1 MDAPTL
7 KRAANAVT
15 MGIGGLLWLAA
26 ILFMAQTAQNSEQF
40 SRLHPWIL
48 MINIAGLA
56 VLVGLLA
63 TKLAQL
69 IRDWRGH
76 VIGSRLKARMVWIFG
91 VLATLPILL
100 VYFFAVQFLNRGI
113 DSWFNVEIRRSLD
126 DALVLSRSALE
137 VRMREHLADSALAA
151 EQLGMSGDAMFGLL
165 ESLRRQVGAL
175 ELTVATEA
183 GTIMAVSKG
192 LSADIVPEDVPG
204 EVLLQ
209 LRQGKPFVSL
219 EPQQEGGYLIRTAV
233 SIGRSDVGGRERL
246 VLQGLY
252 PVAERLGALADTV
265 QAAYQQFGEKDYLRQ
280 PLKASF
286 ILTLTVVLLLSLLA
300 AWYGAIFTAQRLVQ
314 PIQDLVQGTRAVAQG
329 DLDTKLPLTSH
340 DEMGFLVHSF
350 NDMTK
355 RLRRAREDQ
364 RRAQQAAET
373 ERANLAVILARLSTG
388 VISLEHDWRVRT
400 VNRAASMILG
410 VDLETRVGTTFD
422 GSSAEPQAL
431 LRQFAE
437 ACRQR
442 SAGGADEWREQFT
455 FHAATGRRILMCA
468 CTPLPAEG
476 DEPGG
481 YVLVFDD
488 ITVMLRAQ
496 REAAWG
502 EVARRLAHEIKNP
515 LTPIRLSA
523 ERMRHR
529 LLPTMSDP
537 RDAQMLERA
546 TETIIQQVEAMK
558 EMVNAFS
565 EYARAP
571 RLEMA
576 SVELNRMVTEV
587 ADLYQAQGAMRGLR
601 LDVVLDPSLGTVV
614 ADAGRLRQLLNN
626 LITNAVEALEGQ
638 GQGQG
643 QGQGTIS
650 VSTRRALRGETEV
663 AEIAVEDDG
672 PGFQREMIGQ
682 VFDPYV
688 TTKAKGTGLGLA
700 IVRKIV
706 EEHGGHI
713 EAGNRATGG
722 ARVCVD
728 LPLADPATANGRP
741 GTGGTTAQSTTNN
754 DTRGRGTFEP
764 RRERA

>member
-1 MDAPTL
+1 MDAATL
-7 KRAANAVT
+7 KRAASAVT
-15 MGIGGLLWLAA
+15 MGLGGLLWLAA
-26 ILFMAQTAQNSEQF
+26 ILLMAQTAQHSEQF

-48 MINIAGLA
+48 AVNIAGLV
-56 VLVGLLA
+56 VLLGLLA
-63 TKLAQL
+63 VKLAQL

-91 VLATLPILL
+91 GLATLPILL

-113 DSWFNVEIRRSLD
+113 DSWFNVEIRKSLD

-137 VRMREHLADSALAA
+137 VRMREHMADT
-151 EQLGMSGDAMFGLL
+151 QLIADEIGVAGASMPGLL
-165 ESLRRQVGAL
+165 EAMRRQVGAV
-175 ELTVATEA
+175 ELTVAAES
-183 GTIMAVSKG
+183 GTIIAVSKG
-192 LSADIVPEDVPG
+192 LSSDIVPESVPD

-209 LRQGKPFVSL
+209 LRQGQPFVSL
-219 EPQQEGGYLIRTAV
+219 EPQQDGGYLIRTAV
-233 SIGRSDVGGRERL
+233 PMGGALLPGQERL
-246 VLQGLY
+246 VMQAIY

-265 QAAYQQFGEKDYLRQ
+265 QAAYQQFGEKDYLRR

-300 AWYGAIFTAQRLVQ
+300 TWYGAIFMAQRLVQ

-350 NDMTK
+350 NDMTR
-355 RLRRAREDQ
+355 RLRTAREEQ
-364 RRAQQAAET
+364 RRAQLAAES

-388 VISLEHDWRVRT
+388 VISLESDWRVRT
-400 VNRAASMILG
+400 ANRAASTILG
-410 VDLETRVGTTFD
+410 VDLETRAGAALGTDD
-422 GSSAEPQAL
+422 GDPQSLAS
-431 LRQFAE
+431 QFVQ
-437 ACRQR
+437 ACQQR
-442 SAGGADEWREQFT
+442 FAAGAAEWREQFT
-455 FHAATGRRILMCA
+455 FQTGTGRYVLMCA
-468 CTPLPAEG
+468 CTPLPAD
-476 DEPGG
+476 DEMPGG

-488 ITVMLRAQ
+488 ITVMLQAQ

-523 ERMRHR
+523 ERMRQK
-529 LLPTMSDP
+529 LMPAMSDP
-537 RDAQMLERA
+537 KDAQMLERA
-546 TETIIQQVEAMK
+546 TETIVQQVEAMK

-576 SVELNRMVTEV
+576 NVALNRMVIEV
-587 ADLYQAQGAMRGLR
+587 SDLYRAQGAIGGVRLKVDLDSGLE
-601 LDVVLDPSLGTVV
+601 SVV
-614 ADAGRLRQLLNN
+614 ADPGRLRQLLNN
-626 LITNAVEALEGQ
+626 LLTNAVEALEGRAD
-638 GQGQG
+638 GS
-643 QGQGTIS
+643 IV
-650 VSTRRALRGETEV
+650 VSTRRAVRGDNEV
-663 AEIAVEDDG
+663 ARITVEDNG
-672 PGFQREMIGQ
+672 PGFQRELIGQ

-706 EEHGGHI
+706 EEHGGQI
-713 EAGNRATGG
+713 EATNRAEGG
-722 ARVCVD
+722 AQVRID
-728 LPLADPATANGRP
+728 LPLGEAGAD
-741 GTGGTTAQSTTNN
+741 S
-754 DTRGRGTFEP
+754 GRGHGKLEP

>member
-1 MDAPTL
+1 MDAPSL
-7 KRAANAVT
+7 KRAASAVT
-15 MGIGGLLWLAA
+15 VGIGGMLWLAA

-48 MINIAGLA
+48 GINVAGLA
-56 VLVGLLA
+56 MLVGLLG

-100 VYFFAVQFLNRGI
+100 VYFFAVQFLNKGI

-137 VRMREHLADSALAA
+137 VRMREHLADTEMAA
-151 EQLGMSGDAMFGLL
+151 DELSGVTSSLPGLL

-175 ELTVATEA
+175 ELTVATERGA
-183 GTIMAVSKG
+183 IIAVSKG
-192 LSADIVPEDVPG
+192 LSSDIVPEDVPD

-209 LRQGKPFVSL
+209 ASQGQPFVSL
-219 EPQQEGGYLIRTAV
+219 EPQQEGGYVIRTAV
-233 SIGRSDVGGRERL
+233 PISGQGVPGEGKL
-246 VLQGLY
+246 LLQGLY

-265 QAAYQQFGEKDYLRQ
+265 QAAYKQFGEKDYLRK

-286 ILTLTVVLLLSLLA
+286 ILTLTVVLLLALLG

-350 NDMTK
+350 NDMIK
-355 RLRRAREDQ
+355 RLRHAREDQ
-364 RRAQQAAET
+364 RRAQQSAET

-388 VISLEHDWRVRT
+388 VISLERDWRVRT
-400 VNRAASMILG
+400 ANRAASTILG
-410 VDLETRVGTTFD
+410 EDLESRVNTQFD
-422 GSSAEPQAL
+422 TIGADPQGFA
-431 LRQFAE
+431 RQFAD
-437 ACRQR
+437 ACRHR
-442 SAGGADEWREQFT
+442 LDAGAVEWREQFT
-455 FHAATGRRILMCA
+455 FQTGAGRRILMCA
-468 CTPLPAEG
+468 CTPLPGEG

-488 ITVMLRAQ
+488 ITVMLQAQ

-523 ERMRHR
+523 ERMRHK
-529 LLPTMSDP
+529 LLPAMTDP
-537 RDAQMLERA
+537 KDVQMVERA
-546 TETIIQQVEAMK
+546 TETIVQQVEAMK

-576 SVELNRMVTEV
+576 TVDLNKLVTEV
-587 ADLYQAQGAMRGLR
+587 SDLYRAQGAIRGVQLQV
-601 LDVVLDPSLGTVV
+601 DLDPMLDSVV
-614 ADAGRLRQLLNN
+614 ADPGRLRQLLNN
-626 LITNAVEALEGQ
+626 LLTNAVEALEGQ
-638 GQGQG
+638 GAGS
-643 QGQGTIS
+643 TIR
-650 VSTRRALRGETEV
+650 VTTRRAMRGGAEV
-663 AEIAVEDDG
+663 VEITVEDNG
-672 PGFQREMIGQ
+672 PGFQRELIGQ
-682 VFDPYV
+682 VFEPYV

-713 EAGNRATGG
+713 EADNRAAGG
-722 ARVCVD
+722 ARIRID
-728 LPLADPATANGRP
+728 LPLHEAGSEA
-741 GTGGTTAQSTTNN
+741 AQ
-754 DTRGRGTFEP
+754 GRGKLEP

>member
-1 MDAPTL
+1 MDAPSL
-7 KRAANAVT
+7 KRAASAVT
-15 MGIGGLLWLAA
+15 VGIGGMLWLAA

-48 MINIAGLA
+48 GINVAGLA
-56 VLVGLLA
+56 VLVGLLG

-100 VYFFAVQFLNRGI
+100 VYFFAVQFLNKGI

-137 VRMREHLADSALAA
+137 VRMREHLADTEMAA
-151 EQLGMSGDAMFGLL
+151 DELSGVTSSLPGLL

-175 ELTVATEA
+175 ELTVATERGA
-183 GTIMAVSKG
+183 IIAVSKG
-192 LSADIVPEDVPG
+192 LSSDIVPEDVPD

-209 LRQGKPFVSL
+209 ASQGQPFVSL
-219 EPQQEGGYLIRTAV
+219 EPQQEGGYVIRTAV
-233 SIGRSDVGGRERL
+233 PISGQGVPGEGKL
-246 VLQGLY
+246 LLQGLY

-265 QAAYQQFGEKDYLRQ
+265 QAAYKQFGEKDYLRK

-286 ILTLTVVLLLSLLA
+286 ILTLTVVLLLALLG

-350 NDMTK
+350 NDMIK
-355 RLRRAREDQ
+355 RLRHAREDQ
-364 RRAQQAAET
+364 RRAQQSAET

-388 VISLEHDWRVRT
+388 VISLERDWRVRT
-400 VNRAASMILG
+400 ANRAASTILG
-410 VDLETRVGTTFD
+410 EDLESRVNTQFD
-422 GSSAEPQAL
+422 TIGADPQGFA
-431 LRQFAE
+431 RQFAD
-437 ACRQR
+437 ACRHR
-442 SAGGADEWREQFT
+442 FDAGAVEWREQFT
-455 FHAATGRRILMCA
+455 FQTGAGRRILMCA
-468 CTPLPAEG
+468 CTPLPGEG

-488 ITVMLRAQ
+488 ITVMLQAQ

-523 ERMRHR
+523 ERMRHK
-529 LLPTMSDP
+529 LLPAMTDP
-537 RDAQMLERA
+537 KDVQMVERA
-546 TETIIQQVEAMK
+546 TETIVQQVEAMK

-576 SVELNRMVTEV
+576 TVDLNKMVTEV
-587 ADLYQAQGAMRGLR
+587 SDLYRAQGAIRGVQLQV
-601 LDVVLDPSLGTVV
+601 DLDPMLDTVV
-614 ADAGRLRQLLNN
+614 ADPGRLRQLLNN
-626 LITNAVEALEGQ
+626 LLTNAVEALEGQ
-638 GQGQG
+638 GAGS
-643 QGQGTIS
+643 TI
-650 VSTRRALRGETEV
+650 VVTTRRAMRGGAEV
-663 AEIAVEDDG
+663 VEITVEDNG
-672 PGFQREMIGQ
+672 PGFQRELIGQ
-682 VFDPYV
+682 VFEPYV

-713 EAGNRATGG
+713 EADNRAAGG
-722 ARVCVD
+722 ARIRID
-728 LPLADPATANGRP
+728 LPLHEAGSEA
-741 GTGGTTAQSTTNN
+741 AQ
-754 DTRGRGTFEP
+754 GRGKLEP

>member
-1 MDAPTL
+1 MDASTL
-7 KRAANAVT
+7 KRAASAVT
-15 MGIGGLLWLAA
+15 MGLGGLLWLAA
-26 ILFMAQTAQNSEQF
+26 ILF

-48 MINIAGLA
+48 GINIAGLV

-63 TKLAQL
+63 TKLTQL

-100 VYFFAVQFLNRGI
+100 VYFFAVQFLNKGI

-137 VRMREHLADSALAA
+137 VRMREHLADSELIAEEMGVAGAA
-151 EQLGMSGDAMFGLL
+151 MPGLL
-165 ESLRRQVGAL
+165 ETLRRQVGAI
-175 ELTVATEA
+175 ELTVATQS
-183 GTIMAVSKG
+183 GRVIAVSKG
-192 LSADIVPEDVPG
+192 LSSDIVPEDVPD

-209 LRQGKPFVSL
+209 LRQGQPFVSL

-233 SIGRSDVGGRERL
+233 PIGGESLPDGERL
-246 VLQGLY
+246 VLQSMY

-265 QAAYQQFGEKDYLRQ
+265 QAAYQQFGEKDYLRR

-314 PIQDLVQGTRAVAQG
+314 PIQDLVKGTRAVAQG

-364 RRAQQAAET
+364 RRAQLAVET

-388 VISLEHDWRVRT
+388 VISLEPDWRVRMA
-400 VNRAASMILG
+400 NRAAAMILG
-410 VDLETRVGTTFD
+410 EDIEARVGAPF
-422 GSSAEPQAL
+422 GSAGAEPPNLA
-431 LRQFAE
+431 RQFAE
-437 ACRQR
+437 ACQQR
-442 SAGGADEWREQFT
+442 LASGAVEWREQFT
-455 FHAATGRRILMCA
+455 FQTGAGRRILMCA
-468 CTPLPAEG
+468 CTPLPVEG
-476 DEPGG
+476 DAPGG

-488 ITVMLRAQ
+488 ITVMLQAQ

-523 ERMRHR
+523 ERLRHK
-529 LLPTMSDP
+529 LLPAMTDP
-537 RDAQMLERA
+537 RDAQVLERA
-546 TETIIQQVEAMK
+546 TETIVQQVEAMK

-576 SVELNRMVTEV
+576 TVDLNKMVTEV
-587 ADLYQAQGAMRGLR
+587 SDLYRAQGAIHGVR
-601 LDVVLDPSLGTVV
+601 LKVDLDQGIDSVV
-614 ADAGRLRQLLNN
+614 ADPGRLRQLLNN
-626 LITNAVEALEGQ
+626 LLTNAVEALEGQ
-638 GQGQG
+638 ADGS
-643 QGQGTIS
+643 IA
-650 VSTRRALRGETEV
+650 VSTRRVVRGESDV
-663 AEIAVEDDG
+663 ARITVEDNG
-672 PGFQREMIGQ
+672 PGFQRELIGQ

-688 TTKAKGTGLGLA
+688 TTKTKGTGLGLA

-713 EAGNRATGG
+713 EADNRAGGG
-722 ARVCVD
+722 AQVRID
-728 LPLADPATANGRP
+728 LPLLEAAADTAHR
-741 GTGGTTAQSTTNN
+741 
-754 DTRGRGTFEP
+754 RGRLES

>member
-1 MDAPTL
+1 MDAPSL
-7 KRAANAVT
+7 KRAASAAV
-15 MGIGGLLWLAA
+15 MGVGGLLWLAA

-48 MINIAGLA
+48 MINAAGLV
-56 VLVGLLA
+56 VLVGLLGA
-63 TKLAQL
+63 KLTQL
-69 IRDWRGH
+69 VRDWRGH

-113 DSWFNVEIRRSLD
+113 DSWFNVEIRKSLD

-137 VRMREHLADSALAA
+137 TRMREHLADTELVAEELATVGGA
-151 EQLGMSGDAMFGLL
+151 SPGLL
-165 ESLRRQVGAL
+165 ESLRRQVGAV
-175 ELTVATEA
+175 EIIVATESGA
-183 GTIMAVSKG
+183 VVAVSTG
-192 LSADIVPEDVPG
+192 LSSEIVPDEVPS
-204 EVLLQ
+204 EVLMQ
-209 LRQGKPFVSL
+209 LRQRRPFVSL
-219 EPQQEGGYLIRTAV
+219 EPQAGGGYLVRTAV
-233 SIGRSDVGGRERL
+233 PLGETVPGRQRL
-246 VLQGLY
+246 AVQAMY
-252 PVAERLGALADTV
+252 PVAQRLGALADTV
-265 QAAYQQFGEKDYLRQ
+265 QAAYQQFGEKDYLRK

-314 PIQDLVQGTRAVAQG
+314 PIQDLVKGTRAVAEG
-329 DLDTKLPLTSH
+329 DLDTRLPLTSH

-388 VISLEHDWRVRT
+388 VVSLEPDLRVRT
-400 VNRAASMILG
+400 ANRAASMILG
-410 VDLETRVGTTFD
+410 SDLEAAVGSRLADLGAED
-422 GSSAEPQAL
+422 GL

-437 ACRQR
+437 
-442 SAGGADEWREQFT
+442 SARARLAAGDVEWREQFT
-455 FHAATGRRILMCA
+455 FQAGMGRRVIMCA
-468 CTPLPAEG
+468 CTPLPSEG
-476 DEPGG
+476 DAPGG
-481 YVLVFDD
+481 FVLVFDD
-488 ITVMLRAQ
+488 ITVMLQAQ

-523 ERMRHR
+523 ERMRHK
-529 LLPTMSDP
+529 LLPSMGEK
-537 RDAQMLERA
+537 DAQILDRG
-546 TETIIQQVEAMK
+546 TETIVQQVEAMK

-571 RLEMA
+571 RFEMA
-576 SVELNRMVTEV
+576 SLNLNNLVTEV
-587 ADLYQAQGAMRGLR
+587 ADLYRAQVVGRGVHLN
-601 LDVVLDPSLGTVV
+601 VSLDPGLTSVV
-614 ADAGRLRQLLNN
+614 ADQGRLRQLLHN
-626 LITNAVEALEGQ
+626 LLINAVEALEGQ
-638 GQGQG
+638 PGG
-643 QGQGTIS
+643 
-650 VSTRRALRGETEV
+650 
-663 AEIAVEDDG
+663 EIAVTTRLGQRDGDEIAEIEVEDNG
-672 PGFQREMIGQ
+672 PGFQRELIGQ
-682 VFDPYV
+682 IFDPYV

-713 EAGNRATGG
+713 EADNRAVGG
-722 ARVCVD
+722 ARVRID
-728 LPLADPATANGRP
+728 LPLSATTKGQAAPREPRRP
-741 GTGGTTAQSTTNN
+741 
-754 DTRGRGTFEP
+754 EP

>member
-7 KRAANAVT
+7 KRVASAITV
-15 MGIGGLLWLAA
+15 GVGGLLWLAA

-100 VYFFAVQFLNRGI
+100 VYFFAVQFLSKGI

-137 VRMREHLADSALAA
+137 VRMREHLADSTMVAD
-151 EQLGMSGDAMFGLL
+151 ELGAVRVATMPGLL
-165 ESLRRQVGAL
+165 EAMRRRVGAL
-175 ELTVATEA
+175 ELVVADDS
-183 GTIMAVSKG
+183 GRIIAVSKG
-192 LSADIVPEDVPG
+192 FSDDLVPEAVPD

-209 LRQGKPFVSL
+209 VRQGQPFVSL
-219 EPQQEGGYLIRTAV
+219 EPQQDGGYLIRTAV
-233 SIGRSDVGGRERL
+233 PVGVRLPGEPRL
-246 VLQGLY
+246 VVQGLY

-265 QAAYQQFGEKDYLRQ
+265 QSAYKQFGEKDYLRR

-300 AWYGAIFTAQRLVQ
+300 AWYGAIFTAQRLVR
-314 PIQDLVQGTRAVAQG
+314 PIQDLVQGTRAVAHG

-355 RLRRAREDQ
+355 RLRRAREESS
-364 RRAQQAAET
+364 RAQQAVET

-388 VISLEHDWRVRT
+388 VISLEPDWRIRT
-400 VNRAASMILG
+400 ANRAAGMILG
-410 VDLETRVGTTFD
+410 EDIETRIGTDFD
-422 GSSAEPQAL
+422 SMGDEPQGLA
-431 LRQFAE
+431 RQFAE
-437 ACRQR
+437 AVRQR
-442 SAGGADEWREQFT
+442 SAAGSTEWREQFT
-455 FHAATGRRILMCA
+455 FAAGTTRRILMCA
-468 CTPLPAEG
+468 CTPLPGEG
-476 DEPGG
+476 DSPGG
-481 YVLVFDD
+481 HVLVFDD
-488 ITVMLRAQ
+488 ITAMLQAQ

-523 ERMRHR
+523 ERMRHK
-529 LLPTMSDP
+529 LLPAMTDP
-537 RDAQMLERA
+537 KDVSMLERA
-546 TETIIQQVEAMK
+546 TETIVQQVEAMK

-576 SVELNRMVTEV
+576 TVELNRLVTEV
-587 ADLYQAQGAMRGLR
+587 SDLYRAQGAVRGIR
-601 LDVVLDPSLGTVV
+601 LKVQLDAAIDTVV

-626 LITNAVEALEGQ
+626 LLTNAVEALEGQ
-638 GQGQG
+638 GQGSITVTTQR
-643 QGQGTIS
+643 T
-650 VSTRRALRGETEV
+650 LRGETEM

-688 TTKAKGTGLGLA
+688 TTKVKGTGLGLA

-713 EAGNRATGG
+713 EADNRPSGG
-722 ARVCVD
+722 ARVRIE
-728 LPLADPATANGRP
+728 LPLHDAGTDHANHNSNSS
-741 GTGGTTAQSTTNN
+741 GTG
-754 DTRGRGTFEP
+754 RGAAEP